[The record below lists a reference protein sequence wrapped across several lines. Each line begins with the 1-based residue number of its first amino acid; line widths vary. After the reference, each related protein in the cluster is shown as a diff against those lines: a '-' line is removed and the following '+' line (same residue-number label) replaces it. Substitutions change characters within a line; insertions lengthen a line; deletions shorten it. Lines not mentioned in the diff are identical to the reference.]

1 MKILKQIKTWQALL
15 IYLSILFVTNYINS
29 AILHAPLKEKD
40 FDFKNFLIY
49 NFTINTIILLTKIT
63 VTSFILIA
71 GTLFIGI
78 KIKSTNIFK
87 AVILAYIIPACR
99 FIILSVWAGFNWL
112 QYSREDL
119 FNFFTWKFTQFIKT
133 NNSLL
138 NSILEQFNLYD
149 LALITALIFLLKLFT
164 ETSFKSCRNIVFS
177 SYVPA
182 LIIYSLFVTLATT
195 L

>member
-15 IYLSILFVTNYINS
+15 IYLSILFVTIYINS

-40 FDFKNFLIY
+40 FDFKNFLIIK
-49 NFTINTIILLTKIT
+49 FPINTIILLLKIT
-63 VTSFILIA
+63 ITSFILIA

-78 KIKSTNIFK
+78 KIKSSNIFK

-99 FIILSVWAGFNWL
+99 FIILCIWAGFNWL

-119 FNFFTWKFTQFIKT
+119 FNFFTWKFTQFFKPT
-133 NNSLL
+133 SSSLH
-138 NSILEQFNLYD
+138 SILERFSLYD
-149 LALITALIFLLKLFT
+149 IVFIVVLILLLKLFSGNT
-164 ETSFKSCRNIVFS
+164 LKVCRNIALS

-182 LIIYSLFVTLATT
+182 LIIYSLFITLLTT
-195 L
+195 F